1 MGGHQE
7 RVEGGGIDGN
17 PSASSQRFETLS
29 VSSKNG
35 LARANMT
42 NSGCSLI
49 QRSLATA
56 IGFGLALSAES
67 SLADSAEMTRLLR
80 NQAENGFQII
90 DESGLGDSENAKVPT
105 TSRRK
110 RIEVRDEAS
119 GLIASRAPKVPL
131 YAPPPPSLPLW
142 TGFYAGANWGGV
154 FGGSSLDTT
163 VSDVFDSG
171 RSLFGA
177 ASAESA
183 TSRGI
188 LNKRGFIGGGQI
200 GYNYQILD
208 RFVVGFEA
216 DIQGLRLGG
225 GGVLWNVKQE
235 QISNI
240 PLVTIT
246 DASKS
251 LSYLGTVR
259 GRIGYLIAPTL
270 LGYATSGLA
279 YGETSAR
286 VSFLQM
292 GVDPSH
298 QVGPASSSNSFS
310 AMRFGWTLGAGGEW
324 FFDPRWSV
332 KLEYLY
338 YDLGGVTVSN
348 VLHGSNL
355 LLRLPLYE
363 SILHS
368 STRFNGHSVRVGLNY
383 QFPLLSNSIP
393 IFANR

>member
-1 MGGHQE
+1 M
-7 RVEGGGIDGN
+7 
-17 PSASSQRFETLS
+17 
-29 VSSKNG
+29 
-35 LARANMT
+35 

-49 QRSLATA
+49 QKSLATA
-56 IGFGLALSAES
+56 IGFGLALSAKS
-67 SLADSAEMTRLLR
+67 SLANSAELTRLLR
-80 NQAENGFQII
+80 NQAENGFKII
-90 DESGLGDSENAKVPT
+90 DKSGLGNSEIANVPT
-105 TSRRK
+105 TRRRK

-119 GLIASRAPKVPL
+119 GLIASGSRKVPL

-142 TGFYAGANWGGV
+142 TGFYAGVNLGGV
-154 FGGSSLDTT
+154 FGGSSLNTAG
-163 VSDVFDSG
+163 SDVFDSG

-177 ASAESA
+177 ASAASA
-183 TSRGI
+183 TTRGA

-225 GGVLWNVKQE
+225 GGALWNVTQE
-235 QISNI
+235 EISRI

-259 GRIGYLIAPTL
+259 GRLGYLIAPTL
-270 LGYATSGLA
+270 LAYATSGLA
-279 YGETSAR
+279 YGGTSAH

-292 GVDPSH
+292 GVDPSY

-310 AMRFGWTLGAGGEW
+310 GTRIGWTLGAGGEW
-324 FFDPRWSV
+324 FFDPHWSV

-338 YDLGGVTVSN
+338 YDLGGVTISN
-348 VLHGSNL
+348 VLRGSNL
-355 LLRLPLYE
+355 LLKRPLYE
-363 SILHS
+363 LILHS
-368 STRFNGHSVRVGLNY
+368 SDRFNGHSVRVGLNY
-383 QFPLLSNSIP
+383 QFPLLLSSIP
-393 IFANR
+393 IFANQ